1 MPDLSLAFN
10 PELFEFDFALGGE
23 LPCRDLQG
31 DDGLLTAVIISLFTD
46 CRAHD
51 DDPLP
56 DERVGVPSDMR
67 GWWGDYFEQEK
78 TPDPI
83 GSRLWLLW
91 REKEMPVV
99 VARAQEY
106 ASEALAWLTR
116 DGHAAGIEVEAVHAA
131 PRMLVIRVM
140 IDTLPGGTEFAAA
153 NSVPPGEYGGIQGRR
168 EWNFV
173 YDYTNVQPVIGSFG
187 G

>member
-1 MPDLSLAFN
+1 MPDLSLAFDA
-10 PELFEFDFALGGE
+10 ERGIFDLV
-23 LPCRDLQG
+23 LSSPDLQG

-46 CRAHD
+46 RRAHD

-67 GWWGDYFEQEK
+67 GWWGDYFETEK
-78 TPDPI
+78 RPDPI

-91 REKEMPVV
+91 REKEMAVV

-116 DGHAAGIEVEAVHAA
+116 DGRAARIEVNAVHAG
-131 PRMLVIRVM
+131 PRMLAINIRALP
-140 IDTLPGGTEFAAA
+140 LPGTEDA
-153 NSVPPGEYGGIQGRR
+153 GR
-168 EWNFV
+168 EWNFM
-173 YDYTNVQPVIGSFG
+173 YDYVNAAPVRMGTGFPPTRE
-187 G
+187 